1 MAKVPDGR
9 SLVEDYAG
17 RPFSLV
23 GVNTDEPAD
32 DLEQRTTDRKI
43 NWRSFADGGTG
54 GPITTAWGVSGFPTT
69 FLIDHEGVIRATD
82 LTGDALRA
90 EIDTLLAKVEDDF

>member
-23 GVNTDEPAD
+23 GVNTDAVAA
-32 DLEQRTTDRKI
+32 DLERRTAESQI
-43 NWRSFADGGTG
+43 NWRSFADGGTD
-54 GPITTAWGVSGFPTT
+54 GPITSAWGVSAFPTT
-69 FLIDHEGVIRATD
+69 FLLDHEGVLRGTD

-90 EIDTLLAKVEDDF
+90 EIDALLARIEDDF